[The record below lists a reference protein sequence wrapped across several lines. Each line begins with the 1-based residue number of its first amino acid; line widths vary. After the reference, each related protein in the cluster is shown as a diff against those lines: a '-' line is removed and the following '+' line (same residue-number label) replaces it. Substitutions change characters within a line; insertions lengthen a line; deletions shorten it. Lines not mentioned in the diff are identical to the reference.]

1 MRNLGS
7 FELPLAVVGGPA
19 GSAGG
24 VRLAAGGDLGLAP
37 RSLPVM
43 SRARGPELASWVFG
57 SSAPVE
63 GFGTEESCPYLLE
76 SFFEAAFISSN
87 LFFAELKRSSFSG
100 TEVSRC
106 SFRQPSPRV
115 QVRFFA
121 GWWKKQMFF
130 FSMWSGAT
138 VEVPLP
144 ARAAAVLSPLAP
156 PEPPP
161 SRVPRP
167 PRGGG
172 RPPGVVDEPDP
183 PR

>member
-1 MRNLGS
+1 MRNLG
-7 FELPLAVVGGPA
+7 FLVLTPAVVGGPA

-24 VRLAAGGDLGLAP
+24 ICLAVGGVVRLLAS

-43 SRARGPELASWVFG
+43 SRARGPELASWCFV

-100 TEVSRC
+100 AEVSRC

-130 FSMWSGAT
+130 FSTWSDATMGAR
-138 VEVPLP
+138 LP
-144 ARAAAVLSPLAP
+144 ARTDEAC
-156 PEPPP
+156 
-161 SRVPRP
+161 RP
-167 PRGGG
+167 
-172 RPPGVVDEPDP
+172 
-183 PR
+183 